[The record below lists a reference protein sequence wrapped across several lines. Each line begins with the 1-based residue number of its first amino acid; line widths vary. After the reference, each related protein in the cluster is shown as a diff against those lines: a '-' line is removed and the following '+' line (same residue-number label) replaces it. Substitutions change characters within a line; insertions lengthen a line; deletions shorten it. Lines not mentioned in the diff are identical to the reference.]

1 MRPTI
6 IAPSLLAADF
16 TQLGNDIEK
25 VTNNFRFSNSNN
37 SAFAKHK
44 ELLDRATRTSDPI
57 DKINLLQRAE
67 HYLKISNGVEF

>member
-1 MRPTI
+1 MRKNIYGRRRWNSSSNKKPI
-6 IAPSLLAADF
+6 
-16 TQLGNDIEK
+16 
-25 VTNNFRFSNSNN
+25 TNNFRSNNSNN

-57 DKINLLQRAE
+57 DKINLMQRAE

>member
-1 MRPTI
+1 MRKNLYGRRRWN
-6 IAPSLLAADF
+6 SS
-16 TQLGNDIEK
+16 NNNNKKK